1 MNMFGKTIA
10 ACAFACVALATRA
23 DFAVVDNGR
32 PTAVVCVAGN
42 ASSAAQFAAKEI
54 AKYVE
59 AMTGAKLKV
68 VVGRT
73 VGGARIEID
82 DAAKGLG
89 REEFRIETKGGVL
102 SLSGGSPR
110 AALYAAYEL
119 LEHFGCG
126 FWSPFN
132 ETVPSA
138 KSLSVE
144 STWKVQSKPAIPWR
158 QVHSQYGYKIPWKPK
173 LRINGRM
180 WTEATPANLGG
191 SDSMAMGQ
199 SLAGLNHGD
208 AEKRLFAEHPD
219 WFAWREK
226 EKARTMR
233 QMCTSNDEVVDAIVA
248 KIRSRYKA
256 NPSNTSY
263 ESVSL
268 RDNDKICQCD
278 KCRRLVK
285 KHDSTAAPI
294 FDCANRVAKAIAKDL
309 PNVRI
314 VVLAYWVSQ
323 TPPKGMSLEPNV
335 TVCWARLRNFAVPP
349 SKVPGHDAKLNKW
362 RELAKGNVVIWDYN
376 TQFRGYLLPTPII
389 DMMGPGF
396 REYAKKEIKGVMVQM
411 AGFGAAL
418 MDFAEL
424 RTWLCAKLM
433 WNPEQDEHALMRKW
447 CDGACGAGSTAVK
460 EWLEIRRKARDRK
473 RSYGPYDPDSLH
485 VFTPKEL
492 VKGYVL
498 MQEALKATEG
508 DARTHAQVR
517 RISLAPLTAVICNY
531 NRGVSVAAKAEKVP
545 LPPRDKLV
553 DEFEAICAEYKVRSF
568 GQGMPSIAEFIK
580 LMREGGELLKKPK

>member
-1 MNMFGKTIA
+1 MNMFGKTVV
-10 ACAFACVALATRA
+10 ACVFACVAFAARA
-23 DFAVVDNGR
+23 DFVVVDNGR
-32 PTAVVCVAGN
+32 PVAVVCVVGN

-54 AKYVE
+54 TKYVE
-59 AMTGAKLKV
+59 AMTGAKLKI

-82 DAAKGLG
+82 DAVKGLE
-89 REEFRIETKGGVL
+89 REEFRIETKSGVL
-102 SLSGGSPR
+102 SLAGGSPR
-110 AALYAAYEL
+110 AALYAAYEF
-119 LEHFGCG
+119 LEHVGCG
-126 FWSPFN
+126 FWSPLN
-132 ETVPSA
+132 ETVPSV
-138 KSLSVE
+138 KSISVE
-144 STWKVQSKPAIPWR
+144 KSWKVQSKPAIPWR

-256 NPSNTSY
+256 NPSNISY

-285 KHDSTAAPI
+285 KHESTAAPI

-335 TVCWARLRNFAVPP
+335 VVCWARLRNFAVPP

-376 TQFRGYLLPTPII
+376 VQFRGYLLPAPII

-396 REYAKKEIKGVMVQM
+396 REYAEKGIKGVMVQM

-433 WNPEQDEHALMRKW
+433 WNPAQDEHKLMRDW

-531 NRGVSVAAKAEKVP
+531 NRGVLVAAKAEKVP

-553 DEFEAICAEYKVRSF
+553 DEFEAICAEYKVKSF

-580 LMREGGELLKKPK
+580 LMREGGEILKKN

>member
-1 MNMFGKTIA
+1 MNIFGKAVA
-10 ACAFACVALATRA
+10 ACAFACVALVARA
-23 DFAVVDNGR
+23 DFVVVDNGR

-42 ASSAAQFAAKEI
+42 ASSAARFAAKEI

-68 VVGRT
+68 IVGRA

-158 QVHSQYGYKIPWKPK
+158 QVHSQYGYKIKWKPK

-180 WTEATPANLGG
+180 WTDATPPELGG
-191 SDSMAMGQ
+191 SDSMSMGQ
-199 SLAGLNHGD
+199 SLAGINNGD

-226 EKARTMR
+226 EKTRTMR
-233 QMCTSNDEVVDAIVA
+233 QMCTSNDEVVDAIIA
-248 KIRSRYKA
+248 KIRSRYKT

-424 RTWLCAKLM
+424 RTWLCAKLL
-433 WNPEQDEHALMRKW
+433 WNPEQDEHELMRKW
-447 CDGACGAGSTAVK
+447 CDGACGAGSAAVK

-473 RSYGPYDPDSLH
+473 RSYGPYDPDSLK

-498 MQEALKATEG
+498 MQGALKATEG

-531 NRGVSVAAKAEKVP
+531 NRGVLVAAKAEKIT